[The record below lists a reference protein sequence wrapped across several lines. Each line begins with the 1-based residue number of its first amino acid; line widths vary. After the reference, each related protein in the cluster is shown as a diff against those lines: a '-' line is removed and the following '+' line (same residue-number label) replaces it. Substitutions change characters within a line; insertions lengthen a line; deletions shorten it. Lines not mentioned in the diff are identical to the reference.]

1 MSSSAALSEQWV
13 EICSVSDLI
22 PNSGV
27 AALLGDTQVA
37 IYYLP
42 KEEQQLFALD
52 NHDPFS
58 KSNTM
63 SRGILGDL
71 QEQLVV
77 AAPIYK
83 QHFNLMTGQCLED
96 ESASLRSYPV
106 KLDGDKVLLAV

>member
-1 MSSSAALSEQWV
+1 MTTSAALSEEWV
-13 EICSVSDLI
+13 EICAVSDLI

-37 IYYLP
+37 IFYLP
-42 KEEQQLFALD
+42 KEEQTLFALD

-71 QEQLVV
+71 KEQLVV

-83 QHFNLMTGQCLED
+83 QHFNLMTGECLED
-96 ESASLRSYPV
+96 EEVSLRTYPV
-106 KLDGDKVLLAV
+106 KLEGDKVLLSI

>member
-1 MSSSAALSEQWV
+1 MTSSALSEEWV

-22 PNSGV
+22 PDSGV
-27 AALLGDTQVA
+27 AALLGDTQIA

-71 QEQLVV
+71 KEQLVV

-83 QHFNLMTGQCLED
+83 QHFNLMTGQCLEE
-96 ESASLRSYPV
+96 ESVSLRSWDV
-106 KLDGDKVLLAV
+106 KVEGERVLINL